1 MTLASQDALRINV
14 LLANKPQAIRIHES
28 SMTLYGL
35 SEKGELKVELN
46 PDCRDEQYVKKV
58 KEMLSGYVLGSP
70 GGYPV
75 YLQRW
80 TRMGQMRDDNLEQL
94 LLLGEPE
101 AVIALACAAGISDE
115 LARRAWWVQEDAE
128 NARRMLSSEAV
139 KRGEM
144 GPVLAAYLVE
154 YLPFESEPE
163 QMMMTVALV
172 LQPGLIDAAMKTDL
186 WKKSQRKNPYLVG
199 FLSSCADSIPDQQPP
214 STYYQKLKSVL
225 ADDNESAVA
234 QQLLRVMSPLG
245 QAFLATVIKVLNKPT
260 TQEMVTTTLD
270 VLADYFSVMRPQ
282 GGVDKTL
289 DALEQDAAGYMKN
302 STAEVQ
308 NLMHKCSD
316 CEQYLYS
323 MRLLSGMSY
332 GVIRPCL
339 GDSTAIGSLMR
350 RKLEPVMTPLLQ
362 HLQKLQQR
370 HFVVR

>member
-139 KRGEM
+139 KQGEM

-154 YLPFESEPE
+154 YLPFVSEPE

-172 LQPGLIDAAMKTDL
+172 LQPGLIDVAMKTDL

-199 FLSSCADSIPDQQPP
+199 FLSSCADSIPDQQPASP
-214 STYYQKLKSVL
+214 YSLQLGL
-225 ADDNESAVA
+225 ALAGEEKNPVA
-234 QQLLRVMSPLG
+234 QLLLRVASPAG
-245 QAFLATVIKVLNKPT
+245 QAFLATAIKVLNKPV

-270 VLADYFSVMRPQ
+270 VLAGYFSAMRP
-282 GGVDKTL
+282 GGSVDATL
-289 DALEQDAAGYMKN
+289 EELEQDAADYIKN
-302 STAEVQ
+302 SPAEVQ
-308 NLMHKCSD
+308 AVMRKCAD
-316 CEQYLYS
+316 CGQLLYS

-362 HLQKLQQR
+362 HIRSLQ
-370 HFVVR
+370 

>member
-46 PDCRDEQYVKKV
+46 PDCRDEQYLKKV

-128 NARRMLSSEAV
+128 NARRMLISDAV
-139 KRGEM
+139 RQGSM
-144 GPVLAAYLVE
+144 GAVLAAYLVE

-172 LQPGLIDAAMKTDL
+172 LQQGLIDDGMKAEL

-199 FLSSCADSIPDQQPP
+199 FLSSCADSIPDQQSPTP
-214 STYYQKLKSVL
+214 YFSQLQSAL
-225 ADDNESAVA
+225 DNEYENVA
-234 QQLLRVMSPLG
+234 AQLLLRVMSPAG
-245 QAFLATVIKVLNKPT
+245 QAFLATLIKVLNKPT

-270 VLADYFSVMRPQ
+270 VLADYFSAMRPH
-282 GGVDKTL
+282 GRVDETL
-289 DALEQDAAGYMKN
+289 DALEQDAAGYIKN
-302 STAEVQ
+302 SPTDVQ
-308 NLMHKCSD
+308 AVMRKCAG
-316 CEQYLYS
+316 CEQLFYS

-339 GDSTAIGSLMR
+339 GDSTAIGTLMR

-362 HLQKLQQR
+362 HIKSLQ
-370 HFVVR
+370 HA

>member
-1 MTLASQDALRINV
+1 MTLASQDTLRINV

-28 SMTLYGL
+28 SMTLFGL

-46 PDCRDEQYVKKV
+46 PNCRDEQYIKKV
-58 KEMLSGYVLGSP
+58 KELLSDYVLGSP

-101 AVIALACAAGISDE
+101 AVIALACASGITNE
-115 LARRAWWVQEDAE
+115 LARRAWWALEDAG
-128 NARRMLSSEAV
+128 NARRMLISEAV
-139 KRGEM
+139 KSGDM

-163 QMMMTVALV
+163 QMMMTVSLV
-172 LQPGLIDAAMKTDL
+172 LQPGLIDAGMKAGL

-214 STYYQKLKSVL
+214 SSFYLQLKS
-225 ADDNESAVA
+225 AIDDENSVA
-234 QQLLRVMSPLG
+234 QLLLRVMSPSG
-245 QAFLATVIKVLNKPT
+245 QAFLATAIKVLNKPT

-270 VLADYFSVMRPQ
+270 VLADYFSVMRPD
-282 GGVDKTL
+282 GRVDETL
-289 DALEQDAAGYMKN
+289 DKLERDAEDYIN
-302 STAEVQ
+302 TAPDELQGIVR
-308 NLMHKCSD
+308 KCAD
-316 CEQYLYS
+316 CEQQLYS
-323 MRLLSGMSY
+323 MRLLSGLSY
-332 GVIRPCL
+332 GVIRPFL

-350 RKLEPVMTPLLQ
+350 RKLEPVMTPLLL
-362 HLQKLQQR
+362 HLKNLQR
-370 HFVVR
+370 R

>member
-35 SEKGELKVELN
+35 SPKGELKVELN
-46 PDCRDEQYVKKV
+46 PDCRDEQYIKKV

-101 AVIALACAAGISDE
+101 AVIALACASGITNE
-115 LARRAWWVQEDAE
+115 LARRAWWALEEAG
-128 NARRMLSSEAV
+128 NARRMLISDAV
-139 KRGEM
+139 KQGDM

-163 QMMMTVALV
+163 QMMITVALV
-172 LQPGLIDAAMKTDL
+172 LQPGLIDAGMKAEL
-186 WKKSQRKNPYLVG
+186 WKKSQRKNPYQVG
-199 FLSSCADSIPDQQPP
+199 FLSSCADSMPGQQPP
-214 STYYQKLKSVL
+214 SPYYLQLKSAL
-225 ADDNESAVA
+225 EDEQENAVA
-234 QQLLRVMSPLG
+234 QLLLRVMSPPG
-245 QAFLATVIKVLNKPT
+245 QAFLATAIKVLGKPT

-270 VLADYFSVMRPQ
+270 VLADYFSAMRLD
-282 GGVDKTL
+282 GRVDETL
-289 DALEQDAAGYMKN
+289 GKLEQDAADYIKN
-302 STAEVQ
+302 GPDEVQ
-308 NLMHKCSD
+308 EVLRKCRD
-316 CEQYLYS
+316 CEQLLYS
-323 MRLLSGMSY
+323 MRILSGMSY

-350 RKLEPVMTPLLQ
+350 RKLELVMKPLLQ
-362 HLQKLQQR
+362 HLKNLQR
-370 HFVVR
+370 R

>member
-14 LLANKPQAIRIHES
+14 LLANKPLAIRIHES

-46 PDCRDEQYVKKV
+46 PDCRDEQYIKKV

-101 AVIALACAAGISDE
+101 AVIALACASGLSDE
-115 LARRAWWVQEDAE
+115 LARRAWWVHEDAE
-128 NARRMLSSEAV
+128 NARRMLISEAV
-139 KRGEM
+139 KQGDM
-144 GPVLAAYLVE
+144 GPLLAAYLVE

-163 QMMMTVALV
+163 QMMMTVVLV
-172 LQPGLIDAAMKTDL
+172 LQPGLIDAGMKADL

-199 FLSSCADSIPDQQPP
+199 FLSSCSDSIPDQQPP
-214 STYYQKLKSVL
+214 SPYYLQLKSAL
-225 ADDNESAVA
+225 EDEQENAVA
-234 QQLLRVMSPLG
+234 QLLLRVMSPPG
-245 QAFLATVIKVLNKPT
+245 QAFIVTAIKVLSKPA

-270 VLADYFSVMRPQ
+270 VLAGYFSAIRK
-282 GGVDKTL
+282 GARVDETL
-289 DALEQDAAGYMKN
+289 DKLEQDAAGYIKN
-302 STAEVQ
+302 SPPEAQSV
-308 NLMHKCSD
+308 MRKCRD
-316 CEQYLYS
+316 CEQLLYS

-332 GVIRPCL
+332 GAIRPCL

-350 RKLEPVMTPLLQ
+350 RKLEPVTTPLRQ
-362 HLQKLQQR
+362 HLSILQQ
-370 HFVVR
+370 

>member
-1 MTLASQDALRINV
+1 VTLASQDALRINV
-14 LLANKPQAIRIHES
+14 MLANKPQAIRIHES

-58 KEMLSGYVLGSP
+58 KETLSGYVLGSP

-101 AVIALACAAGISDE
+101 AVIALACASGITDE
-115 LARRAWWVQEDAE
+115 LARRAWWALEDAG
-128 NARRMLSSEAV
+128 NARRMLISEAV
-139 KRGEM
+139 KQGEM
-144 GPVLAAYLVE
+144 GAVLAAYLVE

-172 LQPGLIDAAMKTDL
+172 LQPGLIDAGMKAEL

-199 FLSSCADSIPDQQPP
+199 FLSSCADAIPDQQPP
-214 STYYQKLKSVL
+214 SRYYLQLKTIF
-225 ADDNESAVA
+225 DDGNENAVE
-234 QQLLRVMSPLG
+234 QLLLRVMSPPG
-245 QAFLATVIKVLNKPT
+245 QAFIATAIKVLSKPT

-270 VLADYFSVMRPQ
+270 VLADYFSGMRK
-282 GGVDKTL
+282 GGRVDETRDK
-289 DALEQDAAGYMKN
+289 LEQDADDYIKN
-302 STAEVQ
+302 GPPEAQRV
-308 NLMHKCSD
+308 MRKCED
-316 CEQYLYS
+316 CQQQLYA

-332 GVIRPCL
+332 GVVRPFL

-350 RKLEPVMTPLLQ
+350 RKLEPVMTPLLK

-370 HFVVR
+370 

>member
-14 LLANKPQAIRIHES
+14 LLANKPLAIRIHES

-35 SEKGELKVELN
+35 SDKGELKVELN
-46 PDCRDEQYVKKV
+46 PDCRDEQYIKRV
-58 KEMLSGYVLGSP
+58 KEMLSGHVLGSP

-101 AVIALACAAGISDE
+101 AVIALACASGITDE
-115 LARRAWWVQEDAE
+115 LARRAWWALEDAE
-128 NARRMLSSEAV
+128 NARRMLISNAV
-139 KRGEM
+139 RQGSM

-172 LQPGLIDAAMKTDL
+172 LQAGLIDAGMKAEL
-186 WKKSQRKNPYLVG
+186 WKKSQRKTPYLVG
-199 FLSSCADSIPDQQPP
+199 FLSSCADSLPDQQPP
-214 STYYQKLKSVL
+214 SPHYLQLKSAL
-225 ADDNESAVA
+225 DDEDGNAVG
-234 QQLLRVMSPLG
+234 QLLLRMMSPAG
-245 QAFLATVIKVLNKPT
+245 QAFLVTTTKVLSKPT

-270 VLADYFSVMRPQ
+270 VLADYFSVMRP
-282 GGVDKTL
+282 GGRVDETL
-289 DALEQDAAGYMKN
+289 DALEQDAAGYINN
-302 STAEVQ
+302 SPHEVQ
-308 NLMHKCSD
+308 VIMHKCAD
-316 CEQYLYS
+316 CEQLLYS

-332 GVIRPCL
+332 GAIRPCL

-362 HLQKLQQR
+362 HLHRLL
-370 HFVVR
+370 

>member
-1 MTLASQDALRINV
+1 MVLASQDALRINV
-14 LLANKPQAIRIHES
+14 LLANQPQAIRIHES

-46 PDCRDEQYVKKV
+46 PDCRDEQYIKKV
-58 KEMLSGYVLGSP
+58 KEMLSGHVLGSP

-101 AVIALACAAGISDE
+101 AVIALACASGITDE
-115 LARRAWWVQEDAE
+115 LARRAWWALEDAG
-128 NARRMLSSEAV
+128 NARRMLISEAV
-139 KRGEM
+139 KQGEM

-163 QMMMTVALV
+163 QMMMTVSLV
-172 LQPGLIDAAMKTDL
+172 LQPGLIDAGMKTDL

-199 FLSSCADSIPDQQPP
+199 FLSSCADSIPDQQPA
-214 STYYQKLKSVL
+214 STYSLQLESAL
-225 ADDNESAVA
+225 AGEEENAVA
-234 QQLLRVMSPLG
+234 QLLLRVMSPPG
-245 QAFLATVIKVLNKPT
+245 QAFLITLVKVLSKPA

-270 VLADYFSVMRPQ
+270 VLAGYFSAMRP
-282 GGVDKTL
+282 GGSVDETL
-289 DALEQDAAGYMKN
+289 DALEQDAERYINN
-302 STAEVQ
+302 SPTEAQ
-308 NLMHKCSD
+308 SIMRKCVD
-316 CEQYLYS
+316 CEQLLHS

-350 RKLEPVMTPLLQ
+350 RKLEPVMTPLLR
-362 HLQKLQQR
+362 HIKSLQQ
-370 HFVVR
+370 

>member
-139 KRGEM
+139 KQGDM
-144 GPVLAAYLVE
+144 GSVLAAYLVE

-172 LQPGLIDAAMKTDL
+172 LQPGLIDAGMKIEL

-199 FLSSCADSIPDQQPP
+199 FLSSCADTIPDQQP
-214 STYYQKLKSVL
+214 SSSHYLQLKSTL
-225 ADDNESAVA
+225 DNEQGNAVA
-234 QQLLRVMSPLG
+234 QLLLRVTSPAG
-245 QAFLATVIKVLNKPT
+245 QAFLATVIKALGKPM

-282 GGVDKTL
+282 GRVDETL
-289 DALEQDAAGYMKN
+289 DALEQDAAAYIKN
-302 STAEVQ
+302 SPAEAHSI
-308 NLMHKCSD
+308 MRKCAD
-316 CEQYLYS
+316 CEQLLYA

-362 HLQKLQQR
+362 HIASLQ
-370 HFVVR
+370 

>member
-28 SMTLYGL
+28 SMTVFGL
-35 SEKGELKVELN
+35 SEKGELKIELN
-46 PDCRDEQYVKKV
+46 PDCRDEQYIKKV

-101 AVIALACAAGISDE
+101 AVIALACASGLSDE

-128 NARRMLSSEAV
+128 NARRMLISDAV
-139 KRGEM
+139 RQGSM
-144 GPVLAAYLVE
+144 GTVLAAYLVE

-172 LQPGLIDAAMKTDL
+172 LQPGLIDAGMKADL

-199 FLSSCADSIPDQQPP
+199 FLSSCEDSIPDQQPA
-214 STYYQKLKSVL
+214 STHYLQIKSAL
-225 ADDNESAVA
+225 DGESENAVA
-234 QQLLRVMSPLG
+234 QLLSRVMSPPG
-245 QAFLATVIKVLNKPT
+245 QAFLATVIKVLTKPV

-270 VLADYFSVMRPQ
+270 VLADYFSAMRPD
-282 GGVDKTL
+282 GVVDKTL
-289 DALEQDAAGYMKN
+289 DELEQDAAGYIK
-302 STAEVQ
+302 SSPPEADSV
-308 NLMHKCSD
+308 LRKCGD

-323 MRLLSGMSY
+323 MRLLSGVGY

-370 HFVVR
+370 

>member
-28 SMTLYGL
+28 SMTLLGL

-46 PDCRDEQYVKKV
+46 PNCRDEQYIKKV
-58 KEMLSGYVLGSP
+58 KELLSGYVLGSP

-101 AVIALACAAGISDE
+101 AVIALACASGITNE
-115 LARRAWWVQEDAE
+115 LARRAWWALEDAG
-128 NARRMLSSEAV
+128 NARRMLISEAV
-139 KRGEM
+139 KSGEM
-144 GPVLAAYLVE
+144 GQVLAAYLVE

-172 LQPGLIDAAMKTDL
+172 LQPGLIDAGMKAGL

-199 FLSSCADSIPDQQPP
+199 FLSSCADSIPDQQPA
-214 STYYQKLKSVL
+214 SSFYQQLRS
-225 ADDNESAVA
+225 AIDDENSVA
-234 QQLLRVMSPLG
+234 QLLLRVMSPSG
-245 QAFLATVIKVLNKPT
+245 QAFLTTVIKVLNKPM

-270 VLADYFSVMRPQ
+270 VLADYFSVMRPD
-282 GGVDKTL
+282 GRVDETL
-289 DALEQDAAGYMKN
+289 DKLEQDAEEYINNARDELQGIIR
-302 STAEVQ
+302 
-308 NLMHKCSD
+308 KCAD
-316 CEQYLYS
+316 CEQPLYS
-323 MRLLSGMSY
+323 MRLLSGLSY

-362 HLQKLQQR
+362 YLKNLQR
-370 HFVVR
+370 R

>member
-1 MTLASQDALRINV
+1 MSLASQDALRINV
-14 LLANKPQAIRIHES
+14 LLANKPHAIRIHES
-28 SMTLYGL
+28 SMMLYGL

-101 AVIALACAAGISDE
+101 AVIALACASGITDE
-115 LARRAWWVQEDAE
+115 LARRAWWALEDAG
-128 NARRMLSSEAV
+128 NARRMLISEAV
-139 KRGEM
+139 KQGEM
-144 GPVLAAYLVE
+144 GAVLAAYLVE

-163 QMMMTVALV
+163 QMMMTVSLV
-172 LQPGLIDAAMKTDL
+172 LQPGLIDAGMKAEL

-199 FLSSCADSIPDQQPP
+199 FLSSCSDSIPDQQPASP
-214 STYYQKLKSVL
+214 YYLLLKSTL
-225 ADDNESAVA
+225 DDENAVA
-234 QQLLRVMSPLG
+234 QLLLRVMSPPG
-245 QAFLATVIKVLNKPT
+245 QAFIATAIKALSKPA

-270 VLADYFSVMRPQ
+270 VLAGYFSAMRPD
-282 GGVDKTL
+282 GRVDETL
-289 DALEQDAAGYMKN
+289 DALEQDAAGYIKN
-302 STAEVQ
+302 GSDEVQ
-308 NLMHKCSD
+308 AVMRKCAD
-316 CEQYLYS
+316 CEQPLYS

-350 RKLEPVMTPLLQ
+350 RKLEPVMMPLLQ

-370 HFVVR
+370 

>member
-1 MTLASQDALRINV
+1 VTLASQDALRINV

-35 SEKGELKVELN
+35 SDKGELKVELN
-46 PDCRDEQYVKKV
+46 PDCRDEQYIKKV

-101 AVIALACAAGISDE
+101 AVIALACASGLSDE
-115 LARRAWWVQEDAE
+115 LARRAWWVQEDAD
-128 NARRMLSSEAV
+128 NARRMLISEAV
-139 KRGEM
+139 KQGVM

-154 YLPFESEPE
+154 YLPFESESE

-172 LQPGLIDAAMKTDL
+172 LQPGLIDAGMKADL

-199 FLSSCADSIPDQQPP
+199 FLSSCADAIPDQLPP
-214 STYYQKLKSVL
+214 SPHYLQLKSAL
-225 ADDNESAVA
+225 EDEQENAVA
-234 QQLLRVMSPLG
+234 QLLLRVMSPPG
-245 QAFLATVIKVLNKPT
+245 QAFIATAIKVLGKPT

-270 VLADYFSVMRPQ
+270 VLAGYFSAMRPD
-282 GGVDKTL
+282 GRVDETL
-289 DALEQDAAGYMKN
+289 DKLEQDADDYIKN
-302 STAEVQ
+302 GPDEVQ
-308 NLMHKCSD
+308 AVMRKCRD
-316 CEQYLYS
+316 CEQLLYS

-332 GVIRPCL
+332 GAIRPFL

-350 RKLEPVMTPLLQ
+350 RKLEPVMMPLLQ
-362 HLQKLQQR
+362 HLKSLQ
-370 HFVVR
+370 HG

>member
-14 LLANKPQAIRIHES
+14 LLANKPLAIRIHES

-46 PDCRDEQYVKKV
+46 PDCRDEQYIKKV

-80 TRMGQMRDDNLEQL
+80 TRMGQMRADNLEQL

-101 AVIALACAAGISDE
+101 AVIALACASGLSDE

-128 NARRMLSSEAV
+128 NARRMLINDAV
-139 KRGEM
+139 KQGAM
-144 GPVLAAYLVE
+144 GPLLAAYLVE

-199 FLSSCADSIPDQQPP
+199 FLSTCADSIPDQQPESP
-214 STYYQKLKSVL
+214 HYLQLKSDL
-225 ADDNESAVA
+225 GDESENAVA
-234 QQLLRVMSPLG
+234 QLLLRVTSPAG
-245 QAFLATVIKVLNKPT
+245 EAFIRTAIKVLGKPT

-270 VLADYFSVMRPQ
+270 VLAGYFSAMRQ
-282 GGVDKTL
+282 DGRVDETL
-289 DALEQDAAGYMKN
+289 DELEQDAEEYLKN
-302 STAEVQ
+302 VPAEAQSVMQ
-308 NLMHKCSD
+308 KCGD
-316 CEQYLYS
+316 CEQQLYS

-350 RKLEPVMTPLLQ
+350 RKLEPVMTPLLEHIKNLQ
-362 HLQKLQQR
+362 HG
-370 HFVVR
+370 

>member
-1 MTLASQDALRINV
+1 VVTLASQDALRINV
-14 LLANKPQAIRIHES
+14 LLANQPLAIRIHES

-46 PDCRDEQYVKKV
+46 PNCRDEQYIKKV
-58 KEMLSGYVLGSP
+58 KEMLTGHVLGSP

-101 AVIALACAAGISDE
+101 AVIALACASGLNDE
-115 LARRAWWVQEDAE
+115 LARRAWWVHEDAE
-128 NARRMLSSEAV
+128 NARRMLISEAV
-139 KRGEM
+139 KQGEM
-144 GPVLAAYLVE
+144 GPVLAAYLME

-163 QMMMTVALV
+163 QIMMTVALV
-172 LQPGLIDAAMKTDL
+172 LQPGLIDAGMKADL

-199 FLSSCADSIPDQQPP
+199 FLSSCADAIPDQQPP
-214 STYYQKLKSVL
+214 SPYYLQLKSAL
-225 ADDNESAVA
+225 EDQQEKAVA
-234 QQLLRVMSPLG
+234 QLLLRVMSPPG
-245 QAFLATVIKVLNKPT
+245 QAFIATAIKVLSKPA

-270 VLADYFSVMRPQ
+270 VLAGYFSAIRK
-282 GGVDKTL
+282 GGRVDETL
-289 DALEQDAAGYMKN
+289 DKLEQDADDYIKN
-302 STAEVQ
+302 GPPEAQSV
-308 NLMHKCSD
+308 MRKCGD
-316 CEQYLYS
+316 CQQQLYS

-362 HLQKLQQR
+362 HIKNLQQ
-370 HFVVR
+370 

>member
-101 AVIALACAAGISDE
+101 AVIALACASGITDE
-115 LARRAWWVQEDAE
+115 LARRAWWALEDAG
-128 NARRMLSSEAV
+128 NARRMLISEAV
-139 KRGEM
+139 KQGEM
-144 GPVLAAYLVE
+144 GAVLAAYLVE

-172 LQPGLIDAAMKTDL
+172 LQPGLIDAGMKAEL
-186 WKKSQRKNPYLVG
+186 WKKSQRKTPYLVG
-199 FLSSCADSIPDQQPP
+199 FLSSCSDSIPDQQPP
-214 STYYQKLKSVL
+214 SSFYQQLKSAL
-225 ADDNESAVA
+225 DDEDKNAVA
-234 QQLLRVMSPLG
+234 QLLLRVMSPPG
-245 QAFLATVIKVLNKPT
+245 QAFLTTAIKVLSKPT

-270 VLADYFSVMRPQ
+270 VLADYFSAMRP
-282 GGVDKTL
+282 GESVDITL
-289 DALEQDAAGYMKN
+289 EELEQDAADYMTNTSSK
-302 STAEVQ
+302 VQ
-308 NLMHKCSD
+308 SVMRKCAD
-316 CEQYLYS
+316 CEQQLYS

-362 HLQKLQQR
+362 HIKSLQ
-370 HFVVR
+370 HG

>member
-14 LLANKPQAIRIHES
+14 LLANKPLAIRIHES

-46 PDCRDEQYVKKV
+46 PDCRDEQYIKKV

-101 AVIALACAAGISDE
+101 AVIALACASGLSDE
-115 LARRAWWVQEDAE
+115 LARRAWWVREDAE
-128 NARRMLSSEAV
+128 NARRMLISEAV
-139 KRGEM
+139 KQGAM

-172 LQPGLIDAAMKTDL
+172 LQPGLIDAAMKADL

-199 FLSSCADSIPDQQPP
+199 FLSSCADSIPDQQSP
-214 STYYQKLKSVL
+214 STYYLQLQDVL
-225 ADDNESAVA
+225 DDGNENAVA
-234 QQLLRVMSPLG
+234 QLLLRVISPPG
-245 QAFLATVIKVLNKPT
+245 QAFLATVIKVLGKPV
-260 TQEMVTTTLD
+260 TQEMVTTSLD
-270 VLADYFSVMRPQ
+270 VLADYFSAMRPQ
-282 GGVDKTL
+282 GRVDETL
-289 DALEQDAAGYMKN
+289 DKLEQDADDYLKN
-302 STAEVQ
+302 GPAEAQSV
-308 NLMHKCSD
+308 MRMCAD
-316 CEQYLYS
+316 CEQLLYT

-362 HLQKLQQR
+362 HLKKLQ
-370 HFVVR
+370 

>member
-46 PDCRDEQYVKKV
+46 PDCRDEQYIKKV

-101 AVIALACAAGISDE
+101 AVIALACASGITDE
-115 LARRAWWVQEDAE
+115 LARRAWWAQEDAE
-128 NARRMLSSEAV
+128 NARRMLISEAV
-139 KRGEM
+139 KQGEM
-144 GPVLAAYLVE
+144 GTVLAAYLVE

-199 FLSSCADSIPDQQPP
+199 FLSSCADSIPDQQPA
-214 STYYQKLKSVL
+214 SSYYLQLESAL
-225 ADDNESAVA
+225 DDESENAVA
-234 QQLLRVMSPLG
+234 QLLLRVMSPPG
-245 QAFLATVIKVLNKPT
+245 QAFLATLIKALGKPV

-270 VLADYFSVMRPQ
+270 VLADYFSAMRVE
-282 GGVDKTL
+282 GGVDNTL
-289 DALEQDAAGYMKN
+289 DELEQDAADYIK
-302 STAEVQ
+302 SSPDEVHRV
-308 NLMHKCSD
+308 MRKCTG
-316 CEQYLYS
+316 CEQLLYS
-323 MRLLSGMSY
+323 MRLLSGLSY

-370 HFVVR
+370 